1 MNTSVANSMI
11 NAGDKTT
18 LDQHVKNLF
27 GHKAVLVPLLQYC
40 VPEFKGLS
48 AQFIM
53 ENCFVGDP
61 IVGRI
66 AVDRDVPADPDA
78 PAFPPR
84 EIEAGSRSP
93 DGNTSPKIDGLDL
106 DELVDATPSQTGGR
120 TEELLDGN
128 ERVQGLNT
136 EDKTQNEGTAIYDIV
151 FQVRVPST
159 GKIISLLINVEIQND
174 KSLSYETVTRGIFYC
189 ARMLS
194 AQKNCIFKKSEY
206 EKLQKVYSIWICPYS
221 KSGINSISAYDIR
234 QKILEGEPKIDKS
247 AYDKLETVIITL
259 NKEGLQSQNTLIR
272 YLSLLLNRELGVEE
286 RQKLIE
292 DEYHIAMTD
301 DIVKDVK
308 IVCNYSE
315 AIELVG
321 REKGRQ
327 EGRQE
332 GREEGKNQT
341 LNLLARLKKELKAH
355 GREREFD
362 AALDDPAVFNS
373 LVAEFQL
380 A

>member
-18 LDQHVKNLF
+18 LDRHVKNLF

-40 VPEFKGLS
+40 VSEFKGLS

-61 IVGRI
+61 IVGKI
-66 AVDRDVPADPDA
+66 PVNRDEPADPDA
-78 PAFPPR
+78 PAFPPW
-84 EIEAGSRSP
+84 EM
-93 DGNTSPKIDGLDL
+93 DGLDL
-106 DELVDATPSQTGGR
+106 NELMDVTPSH
-120 TEELLDGN
+120 TEEETGENSLLDGN
-128 ERVQGLNT
+128 EKVQVLNT

-151 FQVRVPST
+151 FQVRVPSS
-159 GKIISLLINVEIQND
+159 GRIISLLINVEIQND
-174 KSLSYETVTRGIFYC
+174 KGLTYETVTRGIFYC

-194 AQKNCIFKKSEY
+194 AQKNSLFKKSEY

-234 QKILEGEPKIDKS
+234 QKLLEGEPKIDKS
-247 AYDKLETVIITL
+247 AYDKLETVIVTL
-259 NKEGLQSQNTLIR
+259 NDEGIKSRNTLIR
-272 YLSLLLNRELGVEE
+272 YLSLLLNREMDVEE

-292 DEYHIAMTD
+292 NEYHIAMTD
-301 DIVKDVK
+301 NIVKDVK

-315 AIELVG
+315 AIEQIGIEAGL
-321 REKGRQ
+321 EKGRA
-327 EGRQE
+327 
-332 GREEGKNQT
+332 EGKAEGEAKLAGLMQK
-341 LNLLARLKKELKAH
+341 LLSLKRYDDAEKASV
-355 GREREFD
+355 D
-362 AALDDPAVFNS
+362 ATFRAKLYN
-373 LVAEFQL
+373 EFQM

>member
-1 MNTSVANSMI
+1 MNTSAANAMI
-11 NAGDKTT
+11 NAGDRTT

-40 VPEFKGLS
+40 VSEFKGLS

-61 IVGRI
+61 IVGRVP
-66 AVDRDVPADPDA
+66 VDRDVPADP
-78 PAFPPR
+78 AFPPR
-84 EIEAGSRSP
+84 E
-93 DGNTSPKIDGLDL
+93 IDGLDL
-106 DELVDATPSQTGGR
+106 DELVDVAPSQT
-120 TEELLDGN
+120 EERDYTLLDGN
-128 ERVQGLNT
+128 EKIQVLNT

-159 GKIISLLINVEIQND
+159 GKIVSLLINVEIQND
-174 KSLSYETVTRGIFYC
+174 KSLSYDTVTRGIFYC

-194 AQKNCIFKKSEY
+194 AQKNSLFKKSEY

-221 KSGINSISAYDIR
+221 KIGMNTISAYDIR
-234 QKILEGEPKIDKS
+234 QKLIEGDPRIDKS
-247 AYDKLETVIITL
+247 AYDKLETIIITL

-272 YLSLLLNRELGVEE
+272 YLSLLLNREMGVEE

-292 DEYHIAMTD
+292 NEYHIAMTD
-301 DIVKDVK
+301 EIVKDVK

-315 AIELVG
+315 AIEQVG
-321 REKGRQ
+321 REEGRLQGRQ
-327 EGRQE
+327 EGHRE
-332 GREEGKNQT
+332 GEAK
-341 LNLLARLKKELKAH
+341 LARLMQKLFSLNRDEDAKK
-355 GREREFD
+355 
-362 AALDDPAVFNS
+362 AAVD
-373 LVAEFQL
+373 VAFRAQLYNEFQM

>member
-11 NAGDKTT
+11 NAGDKTI
-18 LDQHVKNLF
+18 LDRHVKNLF

-40 VPEFKGLS
+40 VSEFKGLS

-66 AVDRDVPADPDA
+66 PVNRDEPADPDA

-84 EIEAGSRSP
+84 EM
-93 DGNTSPKIDGLDL
+93 DGLDL
-106 DELVDATPSQTGGR
+106 NELMDVTPSYA
-120 TEELLDGN
+120 EEEKGENSLLDGN
-128 ERVQGLNT
+128 EKVQVLNT

-151 FQVRVPST
+151 FQVRVPGS
-159 GKIISLLINVEIQND
+159 GRIISLLINVEIQND
-174 KSLSYETVTRGIFYC
+174 KGLTYETVTRGIFYC

-194 AQKNCIFKKSEY
+194 AQKNSLFKKSEY

-234 QKILEGEPKIDKS
+234 QKFLEGEPKIDKS

-259 NKEGLQSQNTLIR
+259 NDEGVRSRNTLIR
-272 YLSLLLNRELGVEE
+272 YLSLLLNREMDVEE

-292 DEYHIAMTD
+292 NEYHIAMTD
-301 DIVKDVK
+301 EIVKDVK

-315 AIELVG
+315 AIEQVG
-321 REKGRQ
+321 REAGLEAGRQ
-327 EGRQE
+327 
-332 GREEGKNQT
+332 EGKNQT
-341 LNLLARLKKELKAH
+341 LSLLARLKKELKAR
-355 GREREFD
+355 GRESEFD
-362 AALDDPAVFNS
+362 AALDDPTVFNT
-373 LVAEFQL
+373 LIAEFRL